1 MLNKKVALIAGITG
15 QDGFYLS
22 KLLIKKNYKIIGLS
36 KRISSK
42 TKKINI
48 IKTNYSYSSLE
59 KIIKT
64 YKPSYIYN
72 LAAISFPSE
81 SWIKPRKTFKS
92 ILDITLNFLEII
104 KDYNKNIRYFNASS
118 SEIFKKSKKVLNENS
133 SIFPVNPYGI
143 AKSSAHFLVSSYREN
158 YKMFAVN
165 GILFNH
171 DSPQREKKFLIKY
184 LISESIKVK
193 NKKKKEI
200 SLSDY
205 RPIRDFGFAGD
216 YMEAAYKIL
225 SYNKPNDFVIATGNS
240 ISVRD
245 LTKKVI
251 SNMKISPSKVV
262 YRMDNENSINPI
274 NKASIKKIKKV
285 LSWKPKVSL
294 EKLLTMM
301 IKKEK
306 NYK

>member
-22 KLLIKKNYKIIGLS
+22 KLLIHRNYKIIGLS

-48 IKTNYSYSSLE
+48 IKTDYSYNSLL
-59 KIIKT
+59 KIIRK
-64 YKPSYIYN
+64 YKPTYIYN
-72 LAAISFPSE
+72 LAAISYPGE
-81 SWIKPRKTFKS
+81 SWVKPKKTFKS

-118 SEIFKKSKKVLNENS
+118 SEIFKRSKKVLNENS
-133 SIFPVNPYGI
+133 HIFPVNPYGI

-171 DSPQREKKFLIKY
+171 DSPRRDKKFLIKY

-193 NKKKKEI
+193 KNKIKKI
-200 SLSDY
+200 SLTDY
-205 RPIRDFGFAGD
+205 RPVRDFGFAGD

-225 SYNKPNDFVIATGNS
+225 SHNKPKDFVVATGHS

-245 LTKKVI
+245 LAKKVT
-251 SNMKISPSKVV
+251 NYMKISPLNVV
-262 YRMDNENSINPI
+262 YRMDNKNSINPI
-274 NKASIKKIKKV
+274 NKASIKKIKKI

-294 EKLLTMM
+294 EKLIVMM
-301 IKKEK
+301 VKEE
-306 NYK
+306 NI